1 MRKRIRL
8 LVALFILINFII
20 VPSPSFQVFA
30 EQTADEE
37 FQPEDI
43 TPLKDLFADYFY
55 IGAAVEPQHLIREF
69 GQMLEYHYNMIVAE
83 NVMKPESIIQ
93 SKEDFEAGNFNWT
106 NADILFDYAEKHG
119 MKMRYHTLVWHN
131 QTPNWF
137 FLDEDGNEMIDET
150 DPEKREANKELLL
163 ERMRK
168 YITAV
173 VERYKGRVEAWD
185 VVNEVMADD
194 EGNGDGLRE
203 SKWLQI
209 TGTDYIEEAFKLVRE
224 LDPDAKLVINDYNTH
239 IPSKRDYLYDLIVDL
254 QEKGTPIDGVG
265 HQTHIS
271 ISYPAIHEIGESIE
285 KFASLGLDNEITELD
300 LSIYSNDSEFYD
312 SFDEIPEFKLERQAR
327 KYEDLFEEFK
337 RLHEHISS
345 VVFWGIAD
353 IHTWK
358 HNFPVEGRTDAPFV
372 FDENFKAKPAYYA
385 IAGIEPDE
393 EALSEEEADVENEV
407 ESTTNT
413 EADDEVADT
422 RDGYI
427 WIALAV
433 FVLLA
438 GTIVI
443 FILKRNKNK

>member
-1 MRKRIRL
+1 MSKRIC
-8 LVALFILINFII
+8 LFILLFFLINVII
-20 VPSPSFQVFA
+20 TSDPIFHVS
-30 EQTADEE
+30 ADENENAEE
-37 FQPEDI
+37 FQPENI
-43 TPLKDLFADYFY
+43 APLRDLFADYFY
-55 IGAAVEPQHLIREF
+55 IGAAVEPQHLLHEF

-83 NVMKPESIIQ
+83 NVMKPEAIVR
-93 SKEDFEAGNFNWT
+93 SKEDFENGNFNWT
-106 NADILFDYAEKHG
+106 SADILFDYAEKHG
-119 MKMRYHTLVWHN
+119 MKMRYHTLIWHN

-150 DPEKREANKELLL
+150 DPEKQKANKELLL

-209 TGTDYIEEAFKLVRE
+209 TGTDFIEEAFKLVRE

-239 IPSKRDYLYDLIVDL
+239 IPSKRDYLYNLIVDL

-271 ISYPAIHEIGESIE
+271 ISYPSIREIGESIE

-300 LSIYSNDSEFYD
+300 LSIYRNDSEVYHT
-312 SFDEIPEFKLERQAR
+312 FDEIPEFKYERQAR
-327 KYEDLFEEFK
+327 KYEELFNEFK

-358 HNFPVEGRTDAPFV
+358 HNFPVEGRKDAPFV

-385 IAGIEPDE
+385 IAGIEPN
-393 EALSEEEADVENEV
+393 SEEDHAKNEEHNIAHDTDQEVNEESENIIDVYLWV
-407 ESTTNT
+407 VLT
-413 EADDEVADT
+413 
-422 RDGYI
+422 
-427 WIALAV
+427 ALIILTGA
-433 FVLLA
+433 
-438 GTIVI
+438 III
-443 FILKRNKNK
+443 FIVRRRKK

>member
-106 NADILFDYAEKHG
+106 SADILFDYAEKHG
-119 MKMRYHTLVWHN
+119 MKMRYHTLIWHN

-150 DPEKREANKELLL
+150 DPEKQKANKELLL

-209 TGTDYIEEAFKLVRE
+209 TGTDFIEEAFKLVRE

-300 LSIYSNDSEFYD
+300 LSIYSN
-312 SFDEIPEFKLERQAR
+312 
-327 KYEDLFEEFK
+327 
-337 RLHEHISS
+337 
-345 VVFWGIAD
+345 
-353 IHTWK
+353 
-358 HNFPVEGRTDAPFV
+358 
-372 FDENFKAKPAYYA
+372 
-385 IAGIEPDE
+385 
-393 EALSEEEADVENEV
+393 
-407 ESTTNT
+407 
-413 EADDEVADT
+413 
-422 RDGYI
+422 
-427 WIALAV
+427 
-433 FVLLA
+433 
-438 GTIVI
+438 
-443 FILKRNKNK
+443 